1 MSALVDQN
9 ANNGK
14 GWADSESDSD
24 NEERVSRKER
34 ASAIPADVVPSEV
47 VAEPVV
53 VVAEESSSSEDEDDA
68 DGKLNAD
75 LLISVQS
82 NTKKNV
88 KPSTQRKNLSKKEQR
103 EQQLKELDNL
113 SSILKDFGVTEDTAA
128 SEGVVND
135 VQGPSDEVDNEKLK
149 KKRKKKT
156 ATGHSKEVEGSSA
169 PAVAVES
176 PAEPIDVA
184 SVLKAKIAAKKGSK
198 KVSSDPQKIAVA
210 EALKASEAAKKSKKK
225 KDLSKF
231 NEFSY

>member
-53 VVAEESSSSEDEDDA
+53 VAEESSSSDDEDDA

-128 SEGVVND
+128 SEAVVND

-156 ATGHSKEVEGSSA
+156 ATGHSKEGEGSSA
-169 PAVAVES
+169 PAGAVES
-176 PAEPIDVA
+176 PAGPVDVA